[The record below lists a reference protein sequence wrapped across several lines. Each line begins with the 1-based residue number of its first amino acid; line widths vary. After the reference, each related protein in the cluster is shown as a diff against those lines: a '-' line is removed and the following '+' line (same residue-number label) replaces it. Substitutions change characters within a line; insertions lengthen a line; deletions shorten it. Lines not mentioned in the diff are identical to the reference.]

1 MKNVGTVEVLTERGV
16 RAFPH
21 EEETVLVPSVSRVRM
36 ATAAA
41 LAACTLTGNVLEAD
55 AAGAVGD
62 IDTTVTPAVGD
73 LILVKNQVA
82 GLQNGVYEFLS
93 VGGNTEKWKLRRA
106 VGWDVSARVKAG
118 RIVAVSEG
126 TANGNSAF
134 LLTTNDPIV
143 LNTTELVFG
152 SALAAAPGAASITN
166 AMLAPNAVDGTRLA
180 DDAVDSEHI
189 TAGAI
194 DTEHLANAQVTAAK
208 LATDN
213 AASVEVDHE
222 DTSPVTLLAAAAGV
236 TRLVRVTAVC
246 TETLGGTTPASMAV
260 GTAGT
265 PELVLSAAALAPSSG
280 GGDSGDVTEGVAV
293 LPAATALICTVTDGV
308 DGTPAGKITFFV
320 SATPMPTP

>member
-41 LAACTLTGNVLEAD
+41 LADCTLTGNVLEAD
-55 AAGAVGD
+55 AAGAVGA

-82 GLQNGVYEFLS
+82 ELQNGVYEFLS
-93 VGGNTEKWKLRRA
+93 VGGTTEKWKLRRA
-106 VGWDVSARVKAG
+106 VSWDVSVRVKAG
-118 RIVAVSEG
+118 RLVTVSEG
-126 TANGNSAF
+126 TANENTAF
-134 LLTTNDPIV
+134 LLTTDDPIT
-143 LNTTELVFG
+143 LNTTALVFG
-152 SALAAAPGAASITN
+152 SALAAAPGAGSITN
-166 AMLAPNAVDGTRLA
+166 AML
-180 DDAVDSEHI
+180 DDAIV
-189 TAGAI
+189 TAG
-194 DTEHLANAQVTAAK
+194 K

-213 AASVEVDHE
+213 ASATDVDHE
-222 DTSPVTLLAAAAGV
+222 DASPVTLLAAAAGV

-265 PELVLSAAALAPSSG
+265 PELVLSAAALAPSTG
-280 GGDSGDVTEGVAV
+280 GGDTGDVTDGQAV
-293 LPAATALICTVTDGV
+293 LPAGQALICTVTDGV

>member
-55 AAGAVGD
+55 AVGAVGD
-62 IDTTVTPAVGD
+62 IDTSVTPAVGD

-93 VGGNTEKWKLRRA
+93 VGGTTEKWKLRRA
-106 VGWDVSARVKAG
+106 VSWDVSARVKAG
-118 RIVAVSEG
+118 RIVNVSEG
-126 TANGNSAF
+126 TDNGNSAF
-134 LLTTNDPIV
+134 LLTTDDPIT
-143 LNTTELVFG
+143 LNTTALVFG
-152 SALAAAPGAASITN
+152 SALAAAPGAGSITN
-166 AMLAPNAVDGTRLA
+166 AML
-180 DDAVDSEHI
+180 DDAIV
-189 TAGAI
+189 TAG
-194 DTEHLANAQVTAAK
+194 K

-213 AASVEVDHE
+213 ASATDVDHE
-222 DTSPVTLLAAAAGV
+222 DASPVTLLAAAAGV

-265 PELVLSAAALAPSSG
+265 PELVLSAAALAPSTG
-280 GGDSGDVTEGVAV
+280 GGDTGDVTDGQAV
-293 LPAATALICTVTDGV
+293 LPAGQALICTVTDGV